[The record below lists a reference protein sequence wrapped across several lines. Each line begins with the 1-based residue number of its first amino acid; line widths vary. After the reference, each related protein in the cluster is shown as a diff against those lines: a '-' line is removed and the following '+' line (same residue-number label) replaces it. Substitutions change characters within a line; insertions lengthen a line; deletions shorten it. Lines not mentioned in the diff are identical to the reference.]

1 MSISHEPFLA
11 FYAILPFILRKD
23 LAASILQISI
33 LCSLR
38 PIIPIFSFYWSALL
52 SIQKKTLRSHVIIAW
67 FFAHF
72 PFVFVLWTQNVWYL
86 IFCCIMYELFHKSGM
101 PALMEILK
109 LHMDK
114 IAREKLYTFLYV
126 LTFMESILLGLVM
139 AMILDQVA
147 SCWVWVCT
155 LTVGLSMTSLFLQRK
170 MSVAE
175 RASTPSVPL
184 ISRIVSPWHE
194 AFQLLRD
201 HPNFARFQYG
211 FMIGGFGLMLIA
223 PSLSLFYVDS
233 LHLTHSE
240 LILGRSVLM
249 GIGVVI
255 SSSYWRR
262 YLTIPAVPIMTRK
275 ILLGFALFPFLL
287 SSALLFPSC
296 LYIAFFFYGIA
307 QAGSHLLW
315 NFSGTLFSG
324 TGDSAPFSRV
334 NILLLGLRGLVAPA
348 LGGVLCNWVGPLPVL
363 WLGSLICLSGALFLL
378 FAKESRTTAEL
389 R

>member
-1 MSISHEPFLA
+1 MRISHEPFLA

-52 SIQKKTLRSHVIIAW
+52 SLQKKTLRSHVITAW

-101 PALMEILK
+101 PAFMEILK
-109 LHMDK
+109 LNMEK
-114 IAREKLYTFLYV
+114 TSRETLYTFLYV
-126 LTFMESILLGLVM
+126 LTFIESIFLGLVM
-139 AMILDQVA
+139 AMVLDQVA

-170 MSVAE
+170 ISVTE
-175 RASTPSVPL
+175 RVSTPSVPI
-184 ISRIVSPWHE
+184 ISRVVSPWSE

-223 PSLSLFYVDS
+223 PSLALFYVDS
-233 LHLTHSE
+233 LRLTHLE

-249 GIGVVI
+249 GIGVVL

-262 YLTIPAVPIMTRK
+262 YLTIPSVPSMTRR
-275 ILLGFALFPFLL
+275 ILLGFAFFPFLL
-287 SSALLFPSC
+287 ACALFFPPC
-296 LYIAFFFYGIA
+296 LYIAFFCYGVA

-315 NFSGTLFSG
+315 NLSGTLFSG
-324 TGDSAPFSRV
+324 TEDSSPFSRV

-348 LGGVLCNWVGPLPVL
+348 LGGVLCHWVGPLPVL
-363 WLGSLICLSGALFLL
+363 WLGGSICLSGALFLL
-378 FAKESRTTAEL
+378 FSKEVRTTAEL